1 MNYEWRNN
9 ILMSKHIWF
18 NRLKLWWLIN
28 FKNIFSIKNIFWSI
42 LTIYVLSNWEK
53 CISMEFFKSFNGN
66 NILFIVWILMIIVNI
81 YDIEIKG
88 FKMSERKQEID
99 MVNSKFEVDNVQQ
112 ANLMNYRNEM
122 NTIQQK
128 IESDKILNNNSNRED
143 IE

>member
-1 MNYEWRNN
+1 
-9 ILMSKHIWF
+9 MSKHIWF

-28 FKNIFSIKNIFWSI
+28 FKNIFSTKNIFWSI

-53 CISMEFFKSFNGN
+53 CISMQFFSNFNGN
-66 NILFIVWILMIIVNI
+66 NILFIVWLLMIIVNI

>member
-53 CISMEFFKSFNGN
+53 CISMQFFSNFNGN
-66 NILFIVWILMIIVNI
+66 NILFIVWLLMIIVNI

>member
-1 MNYEWRNN
+1 MQ
-9 ILMSKHIWF
+9 F
-18 NRLKLWWLIN
+18 
-28 FKNIFSIKNIFWSI
+28 FSN
-42 LTIYVLSNWEK
+42 
-53 CISMEFFKSFNGN
+53 FNGN
-66 NILFIVWILMIIVNI
+66 NILFIVWLLMIIVNI
-81 YDIEIKG
+81 YDIEING

>member
-18 NRLKLWWLIN
+18 NRLKLWWIIN
-28 FKNIFSIKNIFWSI
+28 FKNIFSIKNIFWII
-42 LTIYVLSNWEK
+42 LTIYVFLNWEK
-53 CISMEFFKSFNGN
+53 CISMEFFKNFNGN
-66 NILFIVWILMIIVNI
+66 NILFIVWLLMIIFDI

>member
-1 MNYEWRNN
+1 
-9 ILMSKHIWF
+9 MSKHIWF

>member
-1 MNYEWRNN
+1 
-9 ILMSKHIWF
+9 MSKHIWF

-81 YDIEIKG
+81 YDIEING

>member
-1 MNYEWRNN
+1 
-9 ILMSKHIWF
+9 MSKHIWF

-53 CISMEFFKSFNGN
+53 CISMQFFSNFNGN
-66 NILFIVWILMIIVNI
+66 NILFIVWLLMIIVNI

-112 ANLMNYRNEM
+112 ANLMNYRNKM

>member
-1 MNYEWRNN
+1 
-9 ILMSKHIWF
+9 MSKHIWF

-53 CISMEFFKSFNGN
+53 CISMQFFSNFNGN
-66 NILFIVWILMIIVNI
+66 NILFIVWLLMIIVNI

>member
-1 MNYEWRNN
+1 
-9 ILMSKHIWF
+9 MSKHIWF

-42 LTIYVLSNWEK
+42 LTVYVLSNWEK
-53 CISMEFFKSFNGN
+53 SISMQFFSNFNGN
-66 NILFIVWILMIIVNI
+66 NILFIVWLLMIIVNI